1 MCFSFRSAAAAVL
14 VRAAALRRGHE
25 GVGLWRHRF
34 FARKSGEKTRKGQA
48 PCPPHCQPLR
58 KRYCTRCAK
67 ECVQFLIAAFDLVCF
82 LRPLPLCGGVSE
94 VRLLGKRIA
103 RVKCTQSCTAAG
115 TKSPP
120 CGLPINRS
128 AERCRSAAR
137 GRPLRACRCG
147 VTKIRECYR

>member
-1 MCFSFRSAAAAVL
+1 M
-14 VRAAALRRGHE
+14 
-25 GVGLWRHRF
+25 
-34 FARKSGEKTRKGQA
+34 T
-48 PCPPHCQPLR
+48 PHCQPLR

-67 ECVQFLIAAFDLVCF
+67 ECVQFLIAAFDLICS

-137 GRPLRACRCG
+137 GRPLRA
-147 VTKIRECYR
+147 

>member
-1 MCFSFRSAAAAVL
+1 M
-14 VRAAALRRGHE
+14 
-25 GVGLWRHRF
+25 
-34 FARKSGEKTRKGQA
+34 T
-48 PCPPHCQPLR
+48 PHCQPLR

-67 ECVQFLIAAFDLVCF
+67 ECVQFLIAAFDLICF

-115 TKSPP
+115 TKSPL
-120 CGLPINRS
+120 CSLPINRS
-128 AERCRSAAR
+128 AKRCRSAAR

-147 VTKIRECYR
+147 VTKIQECYR

>member
-1 MCFSFRSAAAAVL
+1 M
-14 VRAAALRRGHE
+14 
-25 GVGLWRHRF
+25 
-34 FARKSGEKTRKGQA
+34 T
-48 PCPPHCQPLR
+48 PHCQPLR

-67 ECVQFLIAAFDLVCF
+67 ECVQFLIAAFDLICF

-115 TKSPP
+115 TKAPP

-128 AERCRSAAR
+128 AERCRPAAR
-137 GRPLRACRCG
+137 GAAPPRMPLRCNKNTGMLQVSYKSAKAVDG
-147 VTKIRECYR
+147 RECRV